1 MSASHYLIKP
11 LLNSFEYTGKAT
23 RTEFFVFY
31 ASSIVGSVL
40 AIIPAVMYAFY
51 LFILASK
58 TQTVDAASIG
68 ICTAL
73 MIASVVVSCWYSM
86 ANLALCTKRL
96 RDAQF
101 SPWLT
106 LLNLVPIVS
115 FITIILCAFKTN
127 PFANTQPK

>member
-11 LLNSFEYTGKAT
+11 LLNSFEYTGKAN

-31 ASSIVGSVL
+31 ASSMVGSVL
-40 AIIPAVMYAFY
+40 SMIPAVMYAFY

-58 TQTVDAASIG
+58 TQSVDAASIS

-73 MIASVVVSCWYSM
+73 MIVSVAVSCWYSM
-86 ANLALCTKRL
+86 ANIALCTKRL
-96 RDAQF
+96 RDADF

-106 LLNLVPIVS
+106 LLNFVPIVS
-115 FITIILCAFKTN
+115 LLVIVLCAFKTN
-127 PFANTQPK
+127 PFKHIQAE